1 MNMINQLADK
11 WSISA
16 KRKYPDELPSQQ
28 IVRYTIKF
36 IISNTIPIFIVLIAS
51 MLLGIT
57 KEAILALIGFSSV
70 RMFSGGFHF
79 KSAEMC
85 IVFSSLVII
94 LIASCGNYFDNYS
107 FAMYLASIIL
117 VMLYAPSK
125 IEQQTR
131 VKPKN
136 FKWFKIISLILV
148 TLIYTINIPVLNLA
162 ALVQSLL
169 LIRLRG
175 GEKV

>member
-1 MNMINQLADK
+1 MNMIDQIADK
-11 WSISA
+11 WSCAA
-16 KRKYPDELPSQQ
+16 KSKYPDELPSQQ
-28 IVRYTIKF
+28 IVRYTLKF

-57 KEAILALIGFSSV
+57 KEAVLALIGFSSL

-79 KSAEMC
+79 KSADMC

-94 LIASCGNYFDNYS
+94 LIALEGNYFEHYS
-107 FAMYLASIIL
+107 FAMYLASVIL
-117 VMLYAPSK
+117 VMIYAPSK

-131 VKPKN
+131 AKPEK
-136 FKWFKIISLILV
+136 FKWFKIISLIIV
-148 TLIYTINIPVLNLA
+148 SLIYIINIPVMNLA
-162 ALVQSLL
+162 VLVQSLL

-175 GEKV
+175 GEKL